1 MERVSYNR
9 GLANNLAVTVQD
21 GLGRGRAMGDVG
33 IGEGPREGLD
43 EEEMWRQ
50 GEGGAIGG
58 SGV

>member
-21 GLGRGRAMGDVG
+21 GLGRGRAIGDVG
-33 IGEGPREGLD
+33 IGEGPREWLD

-50 GEGGAIGG
+50 G